1 MRAVRESQVTM
12 ERSRLETEGKR
23 AGGMVVVFWGLRLRR
38 LAAVEDRSVGN
49 EFDVDREKK
58 INIRTQ
64 VTPGKEA

>member
-1 MRAVRESQVTM
+1 
-12 ERSRLETEGKR
+12 
-23 AGGMVVVFWGLRLRR
+23 LRLRR